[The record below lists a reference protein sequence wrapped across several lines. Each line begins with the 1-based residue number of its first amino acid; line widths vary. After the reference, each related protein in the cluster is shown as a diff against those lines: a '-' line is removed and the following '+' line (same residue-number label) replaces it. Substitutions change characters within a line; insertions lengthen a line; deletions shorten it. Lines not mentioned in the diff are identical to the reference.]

1 MKRIV
6 VLGGAGL
13 IGSHLSIALARSGNE
28 VIVVDVRD
36 IAESRL
42 LWPHFKR
49 REIRYINHNVTQPF
63 SVECDQ
69 IYNLASPSALKMER
83 ENGVSILRTN
93 ILGSL
98 NSLDLA
104 RRNRAQVLFASAS
117 DVYGSTPHG
126 ISSESERTSV
136 ILTPFA
142 EAKRAAE
149 AIHMAYQREYG
160 LDCRIARIFS
170 TYGTGCQAE
179 DQRVVMKM
187 IRSALRGED
196 IIVYGDGEQC
206 RTFCWVGDVVE
217 ALIAMMALKAD
228 DRSRMI
234 NIGSGHEVTI
244 NHLARKIIA
253 LTGSSSRIVYLPSR
267 VGDPRRI
274 VPDLT
279 LSRRSLE
286 WTPTTSLSEGLCRTI
301 AYVEELMM
309 AEAKQ

>member
-6 VLGGAGL
+6 VLGGVGL
-13 IGSHLSIALARSGNE
+13 IGSHLSIALKRGGHD
-28 VIVVDVRD
+28 VVVVDVRD

-42 LWPHFKR
+42 LWPYFRR

-69 IYNLASPSALKMER
+69 IYNLASPSALRIET
-83 ENGVSILRTN
+83 EDAVSILRGN
-93 ILGSL
+93 ILGSM

-126 ISSESERTSV
+126 FSAEGESSSV

-160 LDCRIARIFS
+160 LDCRVARIFS
-170 TYGTGCQAE
+170 TYGTGCQTE
-179 DQRVVMKM
+179 DRRVVTTM

-196 IIVYGDGEQC
+196 IIIYGSGEQS

-228 DRSRMI
+228 DRARII
-234 NIGSGHEVTI
+234 NVGSAHEVSI
-244 NHLARKIIA
+244 NHLAHMIIS
-253 LTGSSSRIVYLPSR
+253 LTGSRSRIVYAPPR

-279 LSRRSLE
+279 LSRRLLE
-286 WTPTTSLSEGLCRTI
+286 WSPSTSLSEGLSRTI
-301 AYVEELMM
+301 EYTEEIMM
-309 AEAKQ
+309 TEARR